1 MTDDRDTPKS
11 AEAFDDALGELIRTA
26 FENGIRVEGG
36 WDVQNGVDG
45 RSWTVEI
52 TRVEAED

>member
-26 FENGIRVEGG
+26 FENGVPVEGG
-36 WDVQNGVDG
+36 WDVRNGDDG
-45 RSWTVEI
+45 QSWTVEI
-52 TRVEAED
+52 TRVEAEK